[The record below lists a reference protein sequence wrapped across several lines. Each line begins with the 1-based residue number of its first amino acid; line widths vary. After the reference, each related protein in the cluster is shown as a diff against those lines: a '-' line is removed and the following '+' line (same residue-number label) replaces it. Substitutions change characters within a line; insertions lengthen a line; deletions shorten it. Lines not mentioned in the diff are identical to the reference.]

1 MKKNLSIL
9 LCALLLASFAF
20 AQTKPKPAVNPPL
33 HELEK
38 ILTGIGLPY
47 KVANDSLAVIP
58 YGGENVESFQ
68 VVIQKI
74 GDLYIVFS
82 NLTEALPGKIDET
95 KYKYLLQMNDHFDVV
110 KIGIS
115 AEDNSAYLRADLYK
129 SGTNTALLKRVI
141 VQVANVT
148 NIIGGDLK

>member
-1 MKKNLSIL
+1 MKKTFACL
-9 LCALLLASFAF
+9 LCALLLAGLTFG
-20 AQTKPKPAVNPPL
+20 QTKPNPAVKPPQ

-47 KVANDSLAVIP
+47 KVVNDSLAVIP

-82 NLTEALPGKIDET
+82 NLTETLPGKINES
-95 KYKYLLQMNDHFDVV
+95 KYKYLLQMNDNFDVV
-110 KIGIS
+110 KIGMS
-115 AEDNSAYLRADLYK
+115 AEDNTVYLRADLYK

>member
-1 MKKNLSIL
+1 MKKNFSMM
-9 LCALLLASFAF
+9 LCALLFAGF
-20 AQTKPKPAVNPPL
+20 GIAQTKPKTAAQAPP
-33 HELEK
+33 HELAK
-38 ILTGIGLPY
+38 ILTGIDLPY
-47 KVANDSLAVIP
+47 KIVNDSLAVIP

-82 NLTEALPGKIDET
+82 NLTEALPGKVNET

-115 AEDNSAYLRADLYK
+115 AEDNTAYLRADLYK
-129 SGTNTALLKRVI
+129 SGTNTTLLKRVI

>member
-1 MKKNLSIL
+1 MKKTFACL
-9 LCALLLASFAF
+9 LCALLLAGLTFG
-20 AQTKPKPAVNPPL
+20 QTKPNPAVKPPQ

-47 KVANDSLAVIP
+47 KVVNDSLAVIP

-82 NLTEALPGKIDET
+82 NLTETLPGKINES
-95 KYKYLLQMNDHFDVV
+95 KYKYLLQMNDNFDVV
-110 KIGIS
+110 KIGMS
-115 AEDNSAYLRADLYK
+115 AEAIRF
-129 SGTNTALLKRVI
+129 T
-141 VQVANVT
+141 
-148 NIIGGDLK
+148 